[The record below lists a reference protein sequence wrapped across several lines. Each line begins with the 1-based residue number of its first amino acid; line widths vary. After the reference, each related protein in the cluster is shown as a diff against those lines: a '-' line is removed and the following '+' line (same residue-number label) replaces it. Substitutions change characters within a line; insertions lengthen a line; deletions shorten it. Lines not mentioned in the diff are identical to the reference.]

1 MKIACDLCFLTYTSE
16 QRLFSHLF
24 YVLNMLVIDC
34 FLNLHRRAKIIF
46 CFLEFAYIYGIV
58 HFWKTTGTFCN
69 HNILVLNI
77 SGDWL
82 IFQIVPGTGG
92 SKDYRLLQNILL
104 SFFCWFFD
112 LSTSNVFQIEII

>member
-1 MKIACDLCFLTYTSE
+1 MIYT
-16 QRLFSHLF
+16 Q
-24 YVLNMLVIDC
+24 LNALLIQFIVYSIYCNKWDS
-34 FLNLHRRAKIIF
+34 
-46 CFLEFAYIYGIV
+46 IYGIV
-58 HFWKTTGTFCN
+58 HFWKTTFCN

-104 SFFCWFFD
+104 LVFCWFVD